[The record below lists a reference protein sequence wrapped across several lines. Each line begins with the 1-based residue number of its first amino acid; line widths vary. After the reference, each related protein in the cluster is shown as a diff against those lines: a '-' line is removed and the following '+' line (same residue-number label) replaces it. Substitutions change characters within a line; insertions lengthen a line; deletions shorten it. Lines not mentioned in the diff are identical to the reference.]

1 MTLNNSYKKQRKVH
15 FEIMIIQNLSNIYIL
30 VIIKNQKINLIKI
43 KGNVKILGQLTR
55 ITLNFLIN
63 MEFQILIIKNVEK
76 EYSKS

>member
-63 MEFQILIIKNVEK
+63 MEF
-76 EYSKS
+76 